1 MQIAGTKG
9 LSPAQLEQAL
19 LRGGRVVLFQY
30 CVSIGIMTF
39 KRPSRAFYVPVGG
52 SAALAGLPTTLLT
65 LVAGWWGIPW
75 GPIYTIQSLI
85 TNLSGG
91 RTSRPT
97 CSRPTHGPAAR
108 PRWSA
113 RRWRAGPIPCG
124 EGGLSRS

>member
-1 MQIAGTKG
+1 MQIAGIQG

-91 RTSRPT
+91 KDVTADVLS
-97 CSRPTHGPAAR
+97 SYAR
-108 PRWSA
+108 A
-113 RRWRAGPIPCG
+113 RRAAALEREAVARGADP
-124 EGGLSRS
+124 LR